1 MNMGKAIRN
10 TAIALATTFTMASCA
25 VDEDKARRTFD
36 EAGFEVVTTLNKGI
50 GQNTYL
56 VKRENDNSA
65 NPQYFTATYK
75 RGNILNLKNVVP
87 QIEIH
92 AAVPELR

>member
-25 VDEDKARRTFD
+25 VDEEKVRNAFD
-36 EAGFEVVTTLNKGI
+36 EAGYEVVTTLNKGL
-50 GQNTYL
+50 GQATYL
-56 VKRENDNSA
+56 VKREGDVSD

-75 RGNILNLKNVVP
+75 NGSILNLQNIP
-87 QIEIH
+87 SIEIH
-92 AAVPELR
+92 SFAPDLR